1 MRLLIN
7 IALKDWMNLP
17 ARSKRKDLDDCREA
31 GTVKR
36 PVGRPKKV
44 DVESLTAK
52 AEEAKKQ
59 EKLSKVLDEM
69 AEKRGDYE

>member
-1 MRLLIN
+1 MPSEPR
-7 IALKDWMNLP
+7 IAGYSWP
-17 ARSKRKDLDDCREA
+17 ALA
-31 GTVKR
+31 QVKR

-44 DVESLTAK
+44 TTDILVEK

-59 EKLSKVLDEM
+59 EKLGKVLDEM